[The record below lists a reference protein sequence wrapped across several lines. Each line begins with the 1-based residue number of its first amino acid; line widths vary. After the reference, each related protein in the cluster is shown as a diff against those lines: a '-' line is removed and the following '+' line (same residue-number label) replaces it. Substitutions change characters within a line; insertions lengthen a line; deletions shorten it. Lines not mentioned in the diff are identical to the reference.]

1 MSFFQ
6 YARLISH
13 ELARGVS
20 ATLLYTFFG
29 MIIGFFLAVPLCV
42 VKLYGKGLGQK
53 VVSVYVEIIRGTPLL
68 VQLYMIY
75 YGLPK
80 FLLPLGI
87 RITPYVAAM
96 VGFILNSTA
105 YQVEYM
111 KGGFQAISYEQIEA
125 ARSLGMTKWRTIFRI
140 LTPQGLRFSI
150 PALSNELI
158 YLLKYTSLGFVIQAP
173 ELMTKAKILA
183 STHARYM
190 ETYLIAAF
198 IYVILTFLFSKI
210 TDFVYQ
216 RIRIPGFESERI
228 R

>member
-1 MSFFQ
+1 MSFFE
-6 YARLISH
+6 YARLIAA
-13 ELARGVS
+13 ELGRGVTV
-20 ATLLYTFFG
+20 TLAFTLVG
-29 MIIGFFLAVPLCV
+29 MVVGFFIAVPLCIV
-42 VKLYGKGLGQK
+42 RLYGQGIGKRI
-53 VVSVYVEIIRGTPLL
+53 VSAYVEIIRGTPLL
-68 VQLYMIY
+68 VQLYIIY
-75 YGLPK
+75 YGFPK

-87 RITPYVAAM
+87 HITPYVAAM

-111 KGGFQAISYEQIEA
+111 KGGFKAISNEQIEA
-125 ARSLGMTKWRTIFRI
+125 ARSLGMRKWQTVYRI
-140 LTPQGLRFSI
+140 LIPQGLRFSI

-190 ETYLIAAF
+190 ETYLLAAF
-198 IYVILTFLFSKI
+198 IYILLTFIFTKVSDVLDSRF
-210 TDFVYQ
+210 
-216 RIRIPGFESERI
+216 RIPGFAPQKI

>member
-1 MSFFQ
+1 MSFIE
-6 YARLISH
+6 YARLIAS
-13 ELARGVS
+13 ELGRGVT
-20 ATLLYTFFG
+20 ATLAFTLVG
-29 MIIGFFLAVPLCV
+29 MVVGFFLAVPLCIV
-42 VKLYGKGLGQK
+42 RLYGQGIGKK
-53 VVSVYVEIIRGTPLL
+53 IVSAYVEIIRGTPLL
-68 VQLYMIY
+68 VQLYIIY
-75 YGLPK
+75 YGFPK

-87 RITPYVAAM
+87 RITPYLAAM
-96 VGFILNSTA
+96 VGFIINSTA

-111 KGGFQAISYEQIEA
+111 KGGFKAISYEQIEA
-125 ARSLGMTKWRTIFRI
+125 ARSLGMRKWQTVFRI
-140 LTPQGLRFSI
+140 LVPQGLRFSI

-198 IYVILTFLFSKI
+198 IYIFLTFIFTKVSDLLDNHF
-210 TDFVYQ
+210 
-216 RIRIPGFESERI
+216 RIPGFAPQKI